1 MSAAASGISPRRVFA
16 QGSGPARV
24 MNALSTYMGAAPT
37 RALPEEVT
45 EHAKHHLLDTIAA
58 MISGSELPP
67 GQAAQRYIREHGG
80 NGAVAVVAS
89 AGAPAPLHAALAH
102 GGVAP
107 ARENHDPPQESPSP
121 PRCAGGPA
129 GRAPRGKH
137 RSDATWFVC
146 VV

>member
-1 MSAAASGISPRRVFA
+1 MAKQSRRSVLRLAVMTAVASGISPRRVFA

-24 MNALSTYMGAAPT
+24 MNALSAYMGAAPT
-37 RALPEEVT
+37 RALPEDVT

-89 AGAPAPLHAALAH
+89 AVTAAGVSVGRGARPARPIWPTRVWSRCASARNHPPSPAAPAA
-102 GGVAP
+102 
-107 ARENHDPPQESPSP
+107 
-121 PRCAGGPA
+121 
-129 GRAPRGKH
+129 
-137 RSDATWFVC
+137 
-146 VV
+146 